1 MNVFYEVYS
10 QAINT
15 IEHLDDILVQQRQN
29 NEFKQRKLDDFLY
42 KDYKY

>member
-1 MNVFYEVYS
+1 MNVFDGVYS

-15 IEHLDDILVQQRQN
+15 IEHLDDIIVQQRLN

-42 KDYKY
+42 KH

>member
-1 MNVFYEVYS
+1 MNVFDEVYS

-15 IEHLDDILVQQRQN
+15 IEQLDDIIVQQRLN

-42 KDYKY
+42 KH